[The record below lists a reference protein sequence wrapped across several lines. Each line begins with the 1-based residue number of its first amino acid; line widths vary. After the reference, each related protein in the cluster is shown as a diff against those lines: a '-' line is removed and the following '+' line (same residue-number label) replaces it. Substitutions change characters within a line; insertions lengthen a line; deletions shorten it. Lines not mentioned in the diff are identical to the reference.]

1 MYIRQA
7 EPEEVFYVAK
17 NMRERDFE
25 EISALKY
32 TDERDE
38 LAYQIANATAD
49 FETVY
54 VIGDTE
60 PVVIFSY
67 IPVRPGVWNLG
78 MFATDKFKSVSL
90 YLTKRIIRDIIPA
103 LDRAKAHRVEA
114 FSIEGY
120 EEIHRWL
127 RFLGLKEECTLSR
140 YGKNGENFK
149 VFSWV
154 RSTDDSVRWR
164 KSGEVV

>member
-1 MYIRQA
+1 MFIRHA
-7 EPEEVFYVAK
+7 EPNEVFHVAR

-32 TDERDE
+32 TDDRDE
-38 LAYQIANATAD
+38 MAYQIANATAE

-54 VIGDTE
+54 VVGDTE
-60 PVVIFSY
+60 PVAIVTY

-78 MFATDKFKSVSL
+78 MFATDRFKSIGL

-120 EEIHRWL
+120 DEIHEWL
-127 RFLGLKEECTLSR
+127 RFLGLEEECTLSG
-140 YGKNGENFK
+140 YGKNGEDFK
-149 VFSWV
+149 VFSYV
-154 RSTDDSVRWR
+154 RNSDDSVRWR
-164 KSGEVV
+164 KRYEVN

>member
-1 MYIRQA
+1 MFIRHA
-7 EPEEVFYVAK
+7 EPDEVFHVAR

-32 TDERDE
+32 TDDRDE
-38 LAYQIANATAD
+38 MAYQIANATAE

-54 VIGDTE
+54 VVGDTE
-60 PVVIFSY
+60 PVAIVTY

-78 MFATDKFKSVSL
+78 MFATDRFKSVGL

-120 EEIHRWL
+120 DEIHEWL
-127 RFLGLKEECTLSR
+127 RFLGLEEECTLSG
-140 YGKNGENFK
+140 YGKNGEDCK
-149 VFSWV
+149 VFSYV
-154 RSTDDSVRWR
+154 RYSDDSVRWR
-164 KSGEVV
+164 KRYEVN